1 MQNQIKGF
9 RLSPGQ
15 ERIWQLEQD
24 GSVYLAQCA
33 FLIKG
38 KLDADIL
45 EEAWQEVVFR
55 HEILRTTFYRVH
67 GLETPPQ
74 VVGDNISSSLRRV
87 DLRLQS
93 PKEQDAFVEELFR
106 KESELPFNSESE
118 SLQRISLFRL
128 SDAQYVLHLV
138 LPSMCADARTLKNL
152 LYEISESY
160 RALSQRTGAPRE
172 VVQYVQFSEWQN
184 ELFEDDN
191 SAEAQNFRQRQNVSD
206 IPTPTLPFLAPRR
219 EETKFQ
225 PAYLDSRI
233 EAELV
238 AELDAFGKKNDT
250 SPEVFLMACWY
261 ILLWRLI
268 GQPDILIG
276 VVLDGRKFEEL
287 QSVLG
292 LLAKTMPM
300 PCRIDGHLTLADILK
315 QLNQSISEA
324 HDWQEYFRWEEK
336 KERSGIVNYSTI
348 HFEFHEV
355 PPEVS
360 IGGLAFS
367 LIKHQAHFDRFTVKL
382 NCVRRQRSLMT
393 GFHYNSN
400 SLKHEDIKRL
410 AEQYRTLLKSLLE
423 NTEKTV
429 AELEILST
437 EERKQLLAASA
448 AIPRANRTGK
458 CLHELFEEQA
468 ALAPDAVAI
477 LCDGSSLSYSL
488 LNSKANQLAH
498 HLLSLGLSP
507 EERVAVCLQRSPQMI
522 IALLAI
528 LKAGGAYLPLDPAYP
543 AARLSFMAA
552 DAGVRVLIT
561 EQELVASIPAGDY
574 RLVVIDGADA
584 AVIEQ
589 QEQTTPS

>member
-15 ERIWQLEQD
+15 ERIWLLERD

-33 FLIKG
+33 LLIKG
-38 KLDADIL
+38 NLDADIL
-45 EEAWQEVVFR
+45 EQAWQEAVGR
-55 HEILRTTFYRVH
+55 QEILRTTFHRVH
-67 GLETPPQ
+67 GRETPLQ
-74 VVGDNISSSLRRV
+74 VVGDNVSSSLRRV

-106 KESELPFNSESE
+106 KESELPFNPESE
-118 SLQRISLFRL
+118 SLHRISLFRL
-128 SDAQYVLHLV
+128 SDTQYVLHLV
-138 LPSMCADARTLKNL
+138 LPSMCADARTLKDL
-152 LYEISESY
+152 LHEISELY
-160 RALSQRTGAPRE
+160 RARLQGTGAPRE

-191 SAEAQNFRQRQNVSD
+191 AAEAQNLRQRQNVSD
-206 IPTPTLPFLAPRR
+206 IPPPTLTFLAPRG

-238 AELDAFGKKNDT
+238 AELDAYSRKNDT
-250 SPEVFLMACWY
+250 SPEIFLMACWY
-261 ILLWRLI
+261 ILLWRLL
-268 GQPDILIG
+268 GQPDILMG

-292 LLAKTMPM
+292 LLAKTVPV
-300 PCRIDGHLTLADILK
+300 PCRIDGRLTLADILK
-315 QLNQSISEA
+315 QLSQSIGEA

-336 KERSGIVNYSTI
+336 KDRSGAVSYSTI

-360 IGGLAFS
+360 VDGLTFS
-367 LIKHQAHFDRFTVKL
+367 LIKHQAYFDRFTVKL

-393 GFHYNSN
+393 EFHYNGN
-400 SLKHEDIKRL
+400 NLKHEDIKRL
-410 AEQYRTLLKSLLE
+410 AEQYQTLLKSLLE
-423 NTEKTV
+423 NTEKPV
-429 AELEILST
+429 AELEIIST
-437 EERKQLLAASA
+437 EERQQLLAASA
-448 AIPRANRTGK
+448 ATPRANRTGK

-468 ALAPDAVAI
+468 DLTPEAVAI
-477 LCDGSSLSYSL
+477 LCDGFSLSYSL

-507 EERVAVCLQRSPQMI
+507 EQPVALCLHR
-522 IALLAI
+522 
-528 LKAGGAYLPLDPAYP
+528 
-543 AARLSFMAA
+543 
-552 DAGVRVLIT
+552 
-561 EQELVASIPAGDY
+561 
-574 RLVVIDGADA
+574 
-584 AVIEQ
+584 
-589 QEQTTPS
+589 